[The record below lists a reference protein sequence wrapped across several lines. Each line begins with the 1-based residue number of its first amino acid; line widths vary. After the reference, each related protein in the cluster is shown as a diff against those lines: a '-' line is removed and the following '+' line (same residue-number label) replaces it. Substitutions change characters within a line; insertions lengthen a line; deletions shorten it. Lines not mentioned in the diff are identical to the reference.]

1 MSTPGV
7 PGGALPFSGPL
18 DLAAINTEFGLGT
31 DLTNYHGVRWYYDG
45 NLTTGLFG
53 GSTIKISDFRG
64 KRATDPAGAG
74 IYFSNTSGSGSTVTP
89 LYRNTITIEIWGA
102 GGGGGGA
109 NGSNGAKG
117 GDTSIVNYQ
126 PPSGGTFPSDY
137 TAGGGKGGDNGNVPV
152 PPPPLDTSARNGGRD
167 PVTSVALGV
176 LNGQIGITT
185 YTDGK
190 MTGFFDGSTYRD
202 VQTGKDIGLGGPEGL
217 G

>member
-53 GSTIKISDFRG
+53 SSTIKVSDFYG

-74 IYFSNTSGSGSTVTP
+74 AYFSNTAGSASTIAP
-89 LYRNTITIEIWGA
+89 LYRNTITIEMWGGGGSGGGGNGGAGGNGGDSSTLGVTVGGGA
-102 GGGGGGA
+102 GGG
-109 NGSNGAKG
+109 
-117 GDTSIVNYQ
+117 
-126 PPSGGTFPSDY
+126 
-137 TAGGGKGGDNGNVPV
+137 AGNIPV
-152 PPPPLDTSARNGGRD
+152 PPPPLVVDSSRGGRD
-167 PVTSVALGV
+167 PVVTTATLNDGSVA
-176 LNGQIGITT
+176 TF
-185 YTDGK
+185 TDGK
-190 MTGFFDGSTYRD
+190 LTGFYDGTSNDYKNVD
-202 VQTGKDIGLGGPEGL
+202 TGQSLGLGGPEGL